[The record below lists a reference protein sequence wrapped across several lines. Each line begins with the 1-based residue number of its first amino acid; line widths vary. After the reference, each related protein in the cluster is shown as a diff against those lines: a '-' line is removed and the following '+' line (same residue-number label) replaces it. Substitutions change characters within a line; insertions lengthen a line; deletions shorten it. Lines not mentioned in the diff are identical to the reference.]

1 MSNDL
6 YNSPLF
12 TDFYQLTM
20 LQVYYQYGLHNTKV
34 TFDYFFRKYPDYGG
48 QKAGYCIFAG
58 LEPFCKWVHHLNF
71 TKEQIELLKSSKS
84 ASGNQLFSSD
94 FLKWLDNNELGR
106 SLTLYSF
113 SEGRVVHASEPII
126 RVEADLAT
134 AQLLE
139 TSLLNHC
146 NFQTLVATKASRI
159 REAGEQRPLIEF
171 GMRRAHGTGA
181 NDATRAALIGGADY
195 SSNTG
200 VSYNLHFAPKGTHA
214 HSLVQLFI
222 ALGEGELGAF
232 KAYAEIYPDDCILL
246 VDTVNTLESG
256 IPNAIKI
263 FELLKKRGH
272 EPKGIRLD
280 SGDLAYLAIKAASM
294 LDKAGFSNVSIV
306 LSNNIDELV
315 LMQVLKQ
322 IRDEARSEG
331 MDPQKII
338 NRLVYGVGTRMVTS
352 QGHSSLDGVYK
363 LSAIFKDNEWH
374 PSLKIS
380 ETPEKSI
387 LPGSKGVFRIY
398 DKESKATA
406 DLICLG
412 DEELDN
418 KEKILLRHPVRA
430 DLLRVIPVGAISK
443 KEYLLECIIRNGE
456 LVYSFPDLEKI
467 RKIRDFDINN
477 LDLGVRRIINPHI
490 YHVSVSEKL
499 FKLKTELISAKGAR

>member
-34 TFDYFFRKYPDYGG
+34 TFDYFFRNYPDYGG
-48 QKAGYCIFAG
+48 QKGGYCIFAG
-58 LEPFCKWVHHLNF
+58 LEPFCKWLRNLNF
-71 TKEQIELLKSSKS
+71 TKEQIDLLKSSKS
-84 ASGNQLFSSD
+84 ASGSQLFSSE
-94 FLKWLDNNELGR
+94 FLNWLYKNELGK

-113 SEGRVVHASEPII
+113 PEGRIVHVSEPII
-126 RVEADLAT
+126 RVEADMAT

-139 TSLLNHC
+139 SSLLNHC
-146 NFQTLVATKASRI
+146 NFQTLIATKASRI
-159 REAGEQRPLIEF
+159 REAGERRPLIEF

-181 NDATRAALIGGADY
+181 NGATRAALIGGADFT
-195 SSNTG
+195 SNTG
-200 VSYNLHFAPKGTHA
+200 VSYNLKFPPKGTHA

-222 ALGEGELGAF
+222 ALGEGEFGAF

-263 FELLKKRGH
+263 FESLRKKGH

-294 LDKAGFSNVSIV
+294 LDKAGFSDTSIV
-306 LSNNIDELV
+306 ISNNIDELV

-322 IRDEARSEG
+322 IRDEARAEG

-338 NRLVYGVGTRMVTS
+338 NRLVYGVGTSLVTS

-363 LSAIFKDNEWH
+363 LSAIFKNSSWI

-387 LPGSKGVFRIY
+387 LPGNKNVIRIY
-398 DKESKATA
+398 DKEPKATA

-412 DEELDN
+412 NENLNDS
-418 KEKILLRHPVRA
+418 EKIILRHPVRA
-430 DLLRVIPVGAISK
+430 DLFRVIPTSAISK

-456 LVYSFPDLEKI
+456 LIYSFPDIEAI
-467 RKIRDFDINN
+467 RKIREFDIDS
-477 LDLGVRRIINPHI
+477 LDLGVRRLLNPHI

-499 FKLKTELISAKGAR
+499 FQLKTELISAKGAR